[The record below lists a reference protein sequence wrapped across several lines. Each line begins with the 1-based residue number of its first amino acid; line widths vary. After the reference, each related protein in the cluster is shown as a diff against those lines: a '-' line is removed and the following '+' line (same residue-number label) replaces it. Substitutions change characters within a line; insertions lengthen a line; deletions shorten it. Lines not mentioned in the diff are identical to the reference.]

1 MKILN
6 IFLIPIFIII
16 LGNFKIFLISNYL
29 FINIEIIYQIISIVI
44 FTLIFT
50 NFIIINILAKILN
63 NLIILIFYLILRNF
77 KKIILF
83 NNKIIFEN

>member
-29 FINIEIIYQIISIVI
+29 FINIKIIYQFISIVI
-44 FTLIFT
+44 FILKFT

-63 NLIILIFYLILRNF
+63 NLIFLINYLILRNF
-77 KKIILF
+77 KKILLS
-83 NNKIIFEN
+83 

>member
-1 MKILN
+1 MKLLN

-16 LGNFKIFLISNYL
+16 LGNFKIFLIFNYL

-63 NLIILIFYLILRNF
+63 NLKFLMFYLILRNF
-77 KKIILF
+77 KKIILS
-83 NNKIIFEN
+83 